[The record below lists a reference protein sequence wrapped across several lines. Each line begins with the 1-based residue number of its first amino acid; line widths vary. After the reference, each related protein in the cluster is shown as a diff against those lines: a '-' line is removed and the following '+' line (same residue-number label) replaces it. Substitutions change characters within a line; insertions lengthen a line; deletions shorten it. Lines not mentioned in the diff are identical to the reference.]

1 MKRKSISENG
11 QTYGQTLSERFCL
24 KKEENLDSGDG
35 EDVNLATSLAMNQ
48 STVAEG
54 NSKTRRP
61 VTLSLSLSRQKP
73 REYICTRNNEIDS
86 LAW

>member
-1 MKRKSISENG
+1 MKRKSISEN
-11 QTYGQTLSERFCL
+11 GQTLSERFCL

-61 VTLSLSLSRQKP
+61 VTLSLSLSLEAKAARVYMY
-73 REYICTRNNEIDS
+73 EE
-86 LAW
+86 